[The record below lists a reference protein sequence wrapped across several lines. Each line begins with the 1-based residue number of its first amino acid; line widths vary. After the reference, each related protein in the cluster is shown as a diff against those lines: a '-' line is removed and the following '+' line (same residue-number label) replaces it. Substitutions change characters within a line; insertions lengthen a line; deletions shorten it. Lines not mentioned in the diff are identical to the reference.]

1 MSGRGDQQI
10 ITNRRA
16 RHDYALSD
24 HVEAGIMLVGCEVK
38 SVRAGHANL
47 QESYVR
53 IESGEAWLYGMH
65 IKPYEFSRDE
75 VDPLRKRKLLLH
87 HKQLLEFERATA
99 DRGIT
104 IIPTKVYFSNGRAKV
119 EIAVGK
125 GRRSYDKRQE
135 LAKRSAQRDI
145 DRARKHLR
153 D

>member
-16 RHDYALSD
+16 RYDYALSD

-53 IESGEAWLYGMH
+53 IEGGEAWLYGMH

-75 VDPLRKRKLLLH
+75 VDPLRKRKLI
-87 HKQLLEFERATA
+87 RA
-99 DRGIT
+99 G
-104 IIPTKVYFSNGRAKV
+104 NG
-119 EIAVGK
+119 
-125 GRRSYDKRQE
+125 
-135 LAKRSAQRDI
+135 
-145 DRARKHLR
+145 
-153 D
+153 

>member
-53 IESGEAWLYGMH
+53 IEGGEAWLYGMH

-104 IIPTKVYFSNGRAKV
+104 NIPTKVYFSNGRAKV

>member
-16 RHDYALSD
+16 RYDYALSD

-53 IESGEAWLYGMH
+53 IEGGEAWLYGMH
-65 IKPYEFSRDE
+65 IKPYEFSRDV
-75 VDPLRKRKLLLH
+75 VDLLRKRKLLLH

-145 DRARKHLR
+145 DRARKQLL

>member
-1 MSGRGDQQI
+1 MSVRGDQQI

-38 SVRAGHANL
+38 SVRSGHANL

-53 IESGEAWLYGMH
+53 IEGGEAWLYGMH
-65 IKPYEFSRDE
+65 IKPYEFSREE

-87 HKQLLEFERATA
+87 HKQLLELERATA

-145 DRARKHLR
+145 DRARKNLR